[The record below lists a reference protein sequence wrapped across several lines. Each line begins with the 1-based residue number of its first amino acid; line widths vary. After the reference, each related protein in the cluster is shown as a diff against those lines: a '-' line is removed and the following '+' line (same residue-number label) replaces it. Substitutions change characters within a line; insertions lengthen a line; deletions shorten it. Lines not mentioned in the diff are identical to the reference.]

1 MLLRIIFSILVLC
14 FFTGSA
20 YAQVQDDIDSTHAKT
35 VASYTNYKDCIK
47 LYKLPFDKT
56 YLLALSA
63 VGANNYEI
71 VEMQSRNGYVIF
83 KAGNREFLLSVLKK
97 DKNYTFLKLSPC
109 DNNYYFSPQIPF
121 KIFNY
126 VALHFNNEVKEIK
139 L

>member
-1 MLLRIIFSILVLC
+1 MKKFIFTLLIAFMSSGCV
-14 FFTGSA
+14 F
-20 YAQVQDDIDSTHAKT
+20 AQVQDDIDTSHAKT

-63 VGANNYEI
+63 VGGNNYEI

-83 KAGNREFLLSVLKK
+83 KADNREFLLSVLKK
-97 DKNYTFLKLSPC
+97 DKTYTFLKLSPC

-126 VALHFNNEVKEIK
+126 IALHFNDEVKEIK

>member
-1 MLLRIIFSILVLC
+1 M
-14 FFTGSA
+14 
-20 YAQVQDDIDSTHAKT
+20 
-35 VASYTNYKDCIK
+35 
-47 LYKLPFDKT
+47 
-56 YLLALSA
+56 ALSA

-83 KAGNREFLLSVLKK
+83 KADNREFLLSVLKK

-126 VALHFNNEVKEIK
+126 IALHFNNEVKEIK